1 MNETADTRDSL
12 LARVRDP
19 ADREAWQEFVAIYW
33 PVAYRLARQ
42 AGLQDADAQD
52 LAQQTLLAV
61 SQAVGRWERRE
72 PGVRFRGWLRTIA
85 RNAVLNALSRAPRDR
100 AKGGT
105 SAVDLLAGRSARDE
119 RLAESLELE
128 RRRELFRYAAKQVET
143 EVDADTWEIFRR
155 TATQG
160 ESCERAAQALGKSV
174 GAVYAARSRVMKRLR
189 ERAAELD
196 GGSESGALV
205 DRGSRSEEERR

>member
-33 PVAYRLARQ
+33 PVAYRLARR

-52 LAQQTLLAV
+52 LAQQTLFAV
-61 SQAVGRWERRE
+61 SQAVERWERRE
-72 PGVRFRGWLRTIA
+72 PRVRFRGWLRTVA
-85 RNAVLNALSRAPRDR
+85 RNAVLNALTRAPHDR
-100 AKGGT
+100 GRGGSSGVELLKGRPGK
-105 SAVDLLAGRSARDE
+105 DE
-119 RLAESLELE
+119 RLSESLELE
-128 RRRELFRYAAKQVET
+128 RRREMFRYAARQVEN

-155 TATQG
+155 TATLGQ
-160 ESCERAAQALGKSV
+160 SCERAAEEMGKSI

-189 ERAAELD
+189 QRAMELD
-196 GGSESGALV
+196 GRERDGQSPSDGLAGEES
-205 DRGSRSEEERR
+205 R

>member
-1 MNETADTRDSL
+1 VNETAQTRDSL

-33 PVAYRLARQ
+33 PVAYRLARRS
-42 AGLQDADAQD
+42 GMQDADAQD
-52 LAQQTLLAV
+52 LAQQTLFSVSRAV
-61 SQAVGRWERRE
+61 ERWERRE
-72 PGVRFRGWLRTIA
+72 GGVRFRAWLRTIA
-85 RNAVLNALSRAPRDR
+85 RNALLNAVTRAPRDQGR
-100 AKGGT
+100 GGS
-105 SAVDLLAGRSARDE
+105 SAVDLLAGRAARDE

-128 RRRELFRYAAKQVET
+128 RRRELFRYAARQVET

-160 ESCERAAQALGKSV
+160 QSCERAAHEMDKSI

-189 ERAAELD
+189 ERAAELQGMTDLEFRD
-196 GGSESGALV
+196 GEES
-205 DRGSRSEEERR
+205 R